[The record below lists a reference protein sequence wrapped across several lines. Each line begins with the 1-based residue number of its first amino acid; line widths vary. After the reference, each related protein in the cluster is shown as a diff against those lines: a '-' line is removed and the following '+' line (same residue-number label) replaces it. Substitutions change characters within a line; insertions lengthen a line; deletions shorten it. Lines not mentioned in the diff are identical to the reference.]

1 VLGFGSFAIL
11 GRPGR
16 PFAAGFAGLL
26 GLYVVGIVLP
36 AFTHSPTILN
46 LHLLRDS
53 TILQLLGVLAAMT
66 VTVKWWF
73 SDQPAW
79 SRALGPVLA
88 VVLCVPMRT
97 TTFQPVFHL
106 AIACGL
112 LFLSTRPNL
121 PALLPFVR
129 LRDTKLPRLIAIFLI
144 VIGLGVI
151 TASNWATN
159 LRAINWIAEWDRAGH
174 WAREHTAPDSVFLM
188 PTWYFRG
195 AVGRTEPGSVQDAA
209 ILNAGTFQYS
219 AQRRVW
225 VDFRNGA
232 AVMWFPSY
240 HDEWRRKVVEVNRL
254 TDPGKEA
261 AYARRNG
268 ITYIIDVCSAGKPGA
283 LQYASER
290 LCIFSVS

>member
-1 VLGFGSFAIL
+1 
-11 GRPGR
+11 
-16 PFAAGFAGLL
+16 
-26 GLYVVGIVLP
+26 
-36 AFTHSPTILN
+36 
-46 LHLLRDS
+46 
-53 TILQLLGVLAAMT
+53 
-66 VTVKWWF
+66 
-73 SDQPAW
+73 
-79 SRALGPVLA
+79 
-88 VVLCVPMRT
+88 
-97 TTFQPVFHL
+97 
-106 AIACGL
+106 
-112 LFLSTRPNL
+112 
-121 PALLPFVR
+121 
-129 LRDTKLPRLIAIFLI
+129 
-144 VIGLGVI
+144 
-151 TASNWATN
+151 
-159 LRAINWIAEWDRAGH
+159 
-174 WAREHTAPDSVFLM
+174 M